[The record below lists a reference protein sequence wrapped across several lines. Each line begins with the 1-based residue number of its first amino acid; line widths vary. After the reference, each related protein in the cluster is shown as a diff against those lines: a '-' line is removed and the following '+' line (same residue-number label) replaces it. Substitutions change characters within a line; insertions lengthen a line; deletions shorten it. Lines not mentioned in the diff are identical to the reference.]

1 MQSRKHVYR
10 NLHVAVTVMIAGV
23 STESFAQSPDVS
35 VGGTLLSMLVPLV
48 LVVAAMLGA
57 LVLVRRRYGLTS
69 SDGPMRIRQIL
80 AVGPRERLLLVEAEG
95 RRLVVGVT
103 GTTVNCVAILNDS
116 VVAAGGVDPK
126 KS

>member
-1 MQSRKHVYR
+1 MQ
-10 NLHVAVTVMIAGV
+10 A
-23 STESFAQSPDVS
+23 FAEEVPS

-48 LVVAAMLGA
+48 LVVAAMFGA

-80 AVGPRERLLLVEAEG
+80 AVGPRERLLIVEAEG

-103 GTTVNCVAILNDS
+103 ATTITRVAELD
-116 VVAAGGVDPK
+116 GDDERGRPTTGET
-126 KS
+126 